1 MVHIFS
7 HIPSSS
13 QPRLKGTDFTQ
24 EKLKKLREEGADY
37 IRESPYYESNIE
49 QAEYLILVLFLV
61 GPGDVLPLIMYLCGV
76 QKSRGF
82 FNLNLGGWCDFGY
95 VLEDCP
101 SIAAALVFD
110 QGLPLNDIVFGDPCE
125 RSLGLNVRY
134 ACPIQGKEYE
144 NCPDCKKTEGVG
156 MADICDRYSER
167 ARL

>member
-1 MVHIFS
+1 
-7 HIPSSS
+7 
-13 QPRLKGTDFTQ
+13 
-24 EKLKKLREEGADY
+24 
-37 IRESPYYESNIE
+37 
-49 QAEYLILVLFLV
+49 
-61 GPGDVLPLIMYLCGV
+61 MYLCGV

-144 NCPDCKKTEGVG
+144 NCPDCIEIEGVG

-167 ARL
+167 AHLQGAKTCAFMLGRSSQPSKSNTILQFEVD